1 MKIRTWFLAASVLF
15 AATAWADDVL
25 ITLDSDTL
33 TALPG
38 QTVTFSG
45 SIFNEDSSTVDLN
58 GIDVTL
64 NGMLFQIDLTPF
76 FFGPPTVG
84 ASNPPFDTD
93 TGDFQLFSVT
103 VDDPYDAAYGV
114 ESGSVTILGGVE
126 VGNVYDPTQQNPLGS
141 TKFNVDVDVVVTP
154 EPSTLALMLTAVFGG
169 LGFAALHGFSGFHH
183 HRWAAGP

>member
-1 MKIRTWFLAASVLF
+1 MKIRTWLLATSILF
-15 AATAWADDVL
+15 AATACAEDVV
-25 ITLDSDTL
+25 ITLDDDTL
-33 TALPG
+33 TAMPG

-45 SIFNEDSSTVDLN
+45 TLFNEDSSTVDLN

-76 FFGPPTVG
+76 FFGPPTVR

-114 ESGSVTILGGVE
+114 ESGSVTILGGEE
-126 VGNVYDPTQQNPLGS
+126 VGGVYDPASQNPLGS
-141 TKFNVDVDVVVTP
+141 TTFHVDVVTP
-154 EPSTLALMLTAVFGG
+154 EPSTIALLLTALFAG
-169 LGFAALHGFSGFHH
+169 LGFAMLRGRRQRGQILEN
-183 HRWAAGP
+183 R